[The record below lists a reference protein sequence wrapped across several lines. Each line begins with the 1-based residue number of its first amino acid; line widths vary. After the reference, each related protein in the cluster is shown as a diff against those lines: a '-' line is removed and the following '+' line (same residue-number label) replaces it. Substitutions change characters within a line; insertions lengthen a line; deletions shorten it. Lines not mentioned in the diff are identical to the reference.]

1 MGWQLH
7 SSHSHTHSHGSG
19 DNLTQRNENI
29 NVRAAFIHVLGDV
42 LQSVGVFIAAIVIYF
57 VPEWKLA
64 DPICTFL
71 FSIVVLGTTFA
82 IMKDTLVVSIM
93 TW

>member
-19 DNLTQRNENI
+19 DLTQGNENI

-57 VPEWKLA
+57 VPSWQLA

-82 IMKDTLVVSIM
+82 IMKDTLLVSM
-93 TW
+93 TL